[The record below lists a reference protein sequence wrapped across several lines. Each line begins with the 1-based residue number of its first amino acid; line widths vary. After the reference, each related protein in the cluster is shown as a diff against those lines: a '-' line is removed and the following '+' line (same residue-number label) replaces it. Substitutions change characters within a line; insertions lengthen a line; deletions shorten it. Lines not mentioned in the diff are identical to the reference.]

1 MNVEQKDKLLLAVRS
16 GTDLDTSCH
25 YAGLSVAEVYRE
37 LERGKLLAENPKEG
51 VKPSEED
58 LSALTLWRELA
69 SARAD
74 SVVRNVAV
82 IQQAAN
88 GGSWQAAAWWLERS
102 VPENYSKTYSDRKP
116 IDKRQTPEL
125 EGQ

>member
-1 MNVEQKDKLLLAVRS
+1 MTKDEREKLLLAVRS
-16 GTDLDTSCH
+16 GTDLETSCH
-25 YAGLSVAEVYRE
+25 YAGLSVSDVYRD
-37 LERGKLLAENPKEG
+37 LERGKVIAERENKNN
-51 VKPSEED
+51 
-58 LSALTLWRELA
+58 LSDAELEALSFWRDLA

-116 IDKRQTPEL
+116 IDKKHTQEL

>member
-1 MNVEQKDKLLLAVRS
+1 MNTEQREKLLLAVRS

-25 YAGLSVAEVYRE
+25 YAGLSVSDVYRD
-37 LERGKLLAENPKEG
+37 LERGKVLAERENKDNLSEAEKEA
-51 VKPSEED
+51 
-58 LSALTLWRELA
+58 LSFWRDLA

-82 IQQAAN
+82 IQQAAQ

-116 IDKRQTPEL
+116 IDKKQTPEL

>member
-1 MNVEQKDKLLLAVRS
+1 MKNEEREKLLLAVRS
-16 GTDLDTSCH
+16 GTDLETSCH
-25 YAGLSVAEVYRE
+25 YAGLSVADVYRD
-37 LERGKLLAENPKEG
+37 LERGKVIAERGNQDNL
-51 VKPSEED
+51 SEAEQEA
-58 LSALTLWRELA
+58 LSFWRDLA

-88 GGSWQAAAWWLERS
+88 QGSWQAAAWWLERS

-116 IDKRQTPEL
+116 IDKRQSPEL

>member
-1 MNVEQKDKLLLAVRS
+1 MKNEQREKLLLAVRS
-16 GTDLDTSCH
+16 GTDLETSCH
-25 YAGLSVAEVYRE
+25 YAGLSVADVYRD
-37 LERGKLLAENPKEG
+37 LERGKVIAERGSQDNL
-51 VKPSEED
+51 SEAEQEA
-58 LSALTLWRELA
+58 LSFWRDLA

-88 GGSWQAAAWWLERS
+88 QGSWQAAAWWLERS

-116 IDKRQTPEL
+116 IDKRQSPEL